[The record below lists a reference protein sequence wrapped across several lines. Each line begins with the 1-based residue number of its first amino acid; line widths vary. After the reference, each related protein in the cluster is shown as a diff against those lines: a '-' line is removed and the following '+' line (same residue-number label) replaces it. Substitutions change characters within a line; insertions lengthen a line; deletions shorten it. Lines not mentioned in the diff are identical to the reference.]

1 MTRPAQATTIPATA
15 SLTLA
20 AEILA
25 GHAVGPIRQLAGA
38 GCLEVPVVPRAGLVT
53 EVVRVLD
60 AAGIEVDDV
69 ALRRPSLDD
78 VFHALT
84 GRDADPAPGLPAGT
98 TGIVGAAGT
107 TATSGTAATT
117 APAGYGPPD
126 DGGAAAGPGGERAA

>member
-1 MTRPAQATTIPATA
+1 
-15 SLTLA
+15 
-20 AEILA
+20 
-25 GHAVGPIRQLAGA
+25 
-38 GCLEVPVVPRAGLVT
+38 VPVVPRAGLVT

-84 GRDADPAPGLPAGT
+84 GRDADPAPGLPATT
-98 TGIVGAAGT
+98 TGIVRAAGT
-107 TATSGTAATT
+107 TATTGITATT
-117 APAGYGPPD
+117 APAGHGPPD